1 MEDKGKLLVAL
12 RDSVVNR
19 IRSYFAEVAKSDQPR
34 LRLSALGLCPR
45 AIVLSVR
52 TGITADL
59 SEAAGVLA
67 AGHLFEAIIAETFE
81 GEEIIPQYEVA
92 LQEVTGHVDFYFP
105 KRRFLIECKTIA
117 AARSSPEFLPVE
129 HHVVQVHAYL
139 SALFEMTGEEHYAA
153 LIYFPRENPRLFQVF
168 TFTYDPSWHSELVLR
183 IELLKHAIE
192 TGEIP
197 PIPAD
202 YDATKFPCR
211 WFSRISRMVVECPF
225 YETCWKN
232 QNQEPKPSEEQV
244 AEAEDSNENLPVYD
258 MSDELEELASLLHTI
273 RTQKK
278 TLEEQERAVRKQL
291 LDTVGKVRGRW
302 IGREFGLQ
310 IHDEQ
315 RRTLDT
321 KALAKVVDLD
331 TYRKVT
337 VATVV
342 DVWRRL
348 KP

>member
-45 AIVLSVR
+45 ATVLSVR

-81 GEEIIPQYEVA
+81 GEEIIPQYEVT
-92 LQEVTGHVDFYFP
+92 LQEVTGHIDFYFP
-105 KRRFLIECKTIA
+105 QRKFFIECKTIA
-117 AARSSPEFLPVE
+117 AARCSPEFLPVE

-153 LIYFPRENPRLFQVF
+153 IVYFPRENPRLFQVF
-168 TFTYDPSWHSELVLR
+168 TFAYDTSWHSELVLR

-192 TGEIP
+192 TGELP
-197 PIPAD
+197 PVPAD

-211 WFSRISRMVVECPF
+211 WFSRISRMVVQCPF
-225 YETCWKN
+225 YDQCW
-232 QNQEPKPSEEQV
+232 QGRRQEQEEEPKAPDEN
-244 AEAEDSNENLPVYD
+244 AAENLPVYD
-258 MSDELEELASLLHTI
+258 MPDDLEEIVALLHSI
-273 RTQKK
+273 RTEKK
-278 TLEEQERAVRKQL
+278 ALEEQERAARKQL
-291 LDTVGKVRGRW
+291 LDKIGRLRGRW
-302 IGREFGLQ
+302 VGKEFGLQ
-310 IHDEQ
+310 VHDEQ

-321 KALAKVVDLD
+321 KALAKVIDLD
-331 TYRKVT
+331 AYRKAT

-348 KP
+348 QI